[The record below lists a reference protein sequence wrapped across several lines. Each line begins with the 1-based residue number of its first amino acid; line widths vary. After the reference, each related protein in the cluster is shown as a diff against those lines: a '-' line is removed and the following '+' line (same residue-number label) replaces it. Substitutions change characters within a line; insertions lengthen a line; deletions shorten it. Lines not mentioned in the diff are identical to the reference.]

1 VSLVAL
7 ECDRANG
14 SYRAKRCRG
23 RKFCPAGNFEVS
35 IPYSAADTKNS
46 KDGGR
51 KKATAG
57 EHACAVGST
66 VDWFDGPTCRPGNR
80 HVGRDESKAVGFL
93 TWADGFAM
101 FPQISNCLH
110 SRPYRSNS
118 QLSSSSSSIS
128 RPPRLA
134 KQGGTYAARAIRA
147 ALASRPAPPPFR
159 YRHYGSLATI
169 GRQAAVADFGGV
181 RVRGAPAWW
190 LWGAAHIAFLI
201 GVRNRFTVLATWLWA
216 YLTFR
221 RGSCLITSA
230 GL

>member
-1 VSLVAL
+1 LDARGADVGGEWIAARTVVWAAGVTASPVGAWLGI
-7 ECDRANG
+7 ETDRAGRVRVGPDLRVPGRPEIFVIGDTATCN
-14 SYRAKRCRG
+14 AWRG
-23 RKFCPAGNFEVS
+23 MPA
-35 IPYSAADTKNS
+35 
-46 KDGGR
+46 
-51 KKATAG
+51 
-57 EHACAVGST
+57 
-66 VDWFDGPTCRPGNR
+66 PGL
-80 HVGRDESKAVGFL
+80 AP
-93 TWADGFAM
+93 A
-101 FPQISNCLH
+101 
-110 SRPYRSNS
+110 
-118 QLSSSSSSIS
+118 
-128 RPPRLA
+128 A

-221 RGSCLITSA
+221 RGSRLITSA
-230 GL
+230 RL